1 MANKGYNHPNTLW
14 LTIQRKLEVDIIN
27 GKYKSAEKVPSI
39 NELAE
44 IYEIGQSTAKKVLE
58 NMFQEGTITK
68 QRGVGYFV
76 KPLTRNKLKE
86 KHMEELEYG
95 LNKYIFIANQLG
107 IPEDVLSVILSKKIK
122 DIYSP

>member
-39 NELAE
+39 SELAE
-44 IYEIGQSTAKKVLE
+44 IYE

-76 KPLTRNKLKE
+76 KPFTRDKLKE
-86 KHMEELEYG
+86 KHMEELNYG
-95 LNKYIFIANQLG
+95 LNKYLYIANQLG
-107 IPEDVLSVILSKKIK
+107 VSKDVLEIILSKKIK

>member
-1 MANKGYNHPNTLW
+1 MANKGYKHPNTLW

-44 IYEIGQSTAKKVLE
+44 IYGIGQSTAKKVLE

-76 KPLTRNKLKE
+76 KPFTRDKLKE
-86 KHMEELEYG
+86 KHMKELEDG
-95 LNKYIFIANQLG
+95 LNKYIYIAKQLE
-107 IPEDVLSVILSKKIK
+107 IPEDVLKVILSKKIK
-122 DIYSP
+122 GIYSP